1 MNEWMNEYGREEE
14 TRELIIITIIFHYNN
29 YNIYKGNTKQSIS
42 QSFQFV
48 AQTTLFYY
56 IRILLFLAS
65 WHFYIDLIG
74 PVIINRDVG
83 IWHVLSTLFLQY
95 NIVIFTLN
103 YNWKGGW
110 RGPFLY
116 YFLLLWST
124 KLQTEY
130 SRLCIILLCS
140 LYVSRKQSIRM
151 GMRSENGNGN
161 ISFHESQRYD
171 TEYDTAA
178 GYTSSLAM
186 CIMRLV

>member
-1 MNEWMNEYGREEE
+1 MNEYGREEE

-103 YNWKGGW
+103 YNWKGG
-110 RGPFLY
+110 
-116 YFLLLWST
+116 
-124 KLQTEY
+124 
-130 SRLCIILLCS
+130 
-140 LYVSRKQSIRM
+140 
-151 GMRSENGNGN
+151 
-161 ISFHESQRYD
+161 
-171 TEYDTAA
+171 
-178 GYTSSLAM
+178 
-186 CIMRLV
+186 